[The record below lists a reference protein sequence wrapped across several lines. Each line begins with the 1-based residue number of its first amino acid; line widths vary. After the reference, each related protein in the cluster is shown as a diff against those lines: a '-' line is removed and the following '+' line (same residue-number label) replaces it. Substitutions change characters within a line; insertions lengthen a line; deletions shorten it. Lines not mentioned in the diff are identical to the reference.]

1 MSGRRRAPHLTSLV
15 AGLGLIAFGVVL
27 LLDALD
33 VLDLSAGAVPPA
45 LLALVGAVLLAS
57 GVRDRR
63 R

>member
-1 MSGRRRAPHLTSLV
+1 VNRREPHLTSLV
-15 AGLGLIAFGVVL
+15 AGLALIAFGIAL
-27 LLDALD
+27 LLDTLG
-33 VLDLSAGAVPPA
+33 VVEISRGAVAPA